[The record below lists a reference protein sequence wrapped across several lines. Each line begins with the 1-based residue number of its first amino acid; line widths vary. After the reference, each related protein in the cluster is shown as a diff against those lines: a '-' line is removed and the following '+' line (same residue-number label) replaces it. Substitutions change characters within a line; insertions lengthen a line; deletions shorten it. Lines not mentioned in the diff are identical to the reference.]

1 MKTEKCGQNQN
12 KLLRGKY
19 GKEAYYEE
27 ECRSQ
32 EILNNFIEEN
42 EVVLCVNCIL
52 ASYSV
57 HEFLKFYV
65 LVTFSSDDSEF
76 CFYWNGGHLFFCHWV
91 SAIYQHRS
99 ILLVFHI
106 LFDKMRR
113 HNILRGLHIIIL
125 ENDKQNPQCMYTLL
139 EGSRNIDLWPLTW
152 NRPINIQSQ
161 SKATH

>member
-42 EVVLCVNCIL
+42 EVVLSVNCIL

-57 HEFLKFYV
+57 HEFLKFYM
-65 LVTFSSDDSEF
+65 F
-76 CFYWNGGHLFFCHWV
+76 W
-91 SAIYQHRS
+91 
-99 ILLVFHI
+99 
-106 LFDKMRR
+106 
-113 HNILRGLHIIIL
+113 
-125 ENDKQNPQCMYTLL
+125 
-139 EGSRNIDLWPLTW
+139 
-152 NRPINIQSQ
+152 
-161 SKATH
+161 